1 MEKTRNASQSVM
13 ERASKTLEVADS
25 VRKVVMKAAETQNT
39 LPSAATCGHAAPNS
53 LSKNLETRAFDPS
66 RLLFLMREVS
76 TDGHREALE
85 FLNPGIS
92 CYSRLYVNS
101 PCVKRPWRPH

>member
-13 ERASKTLEVADS
+13 ERVSKTLAVAD
-25 VRKVVMKAAETQNT
+25 VHKVVLKATETQNT
-39 LPSAATCGHAAPNS
+39 PPSAATCGYAAPNS
-53 LSKNLETRAFDPS
+53 LSKDLEIRAFDPS
-66 RLLFLMREVS
+66 RLLFLMREIS

-101 PCVKRPWRPH
+101 HCVKRPWRPH